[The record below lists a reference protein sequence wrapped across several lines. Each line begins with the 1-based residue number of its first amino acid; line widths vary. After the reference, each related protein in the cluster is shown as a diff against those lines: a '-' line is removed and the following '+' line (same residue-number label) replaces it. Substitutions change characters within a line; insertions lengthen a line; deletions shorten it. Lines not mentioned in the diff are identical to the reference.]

1 MKNLFELSIEE
12 KKRIISLHENAS
24 KRFYLVEQQV
34 IQGGANDSYQYRK
47 TGDKVEYAPKGTEN
61 WKVQTNPKGVQAIN
75 NLFAKSAPENTPTPT
90 TTTTDGTGAGS
101 TGTTTTSTGGTGAGT
116 GGTGAGTGG
125 TGAGTGGTGAGT
137 GGTGAGT
144 GGTGAGTGGTG
155 KEENPEEEENK
166 GGDINVLREKITK
179 NCGEIWNSYLER
191 LKNYQAQM
199 KGKTLDAQ
207 KDIGKEMSKD
217 ERKTFNYCH
226 KLYKPKLLPNEKTNF
241 STLGSNFKKFLSA
254 SYKFLAPTVVKMM
267 SKTVEKAADAGG
279 EAVLKAL
286 KIGGDQTKPAPA
298 TGESRYRETDLNR
311 LIKESIRKN
320 TKHL

>member
-1 MKNLFELSIEE
+1 MKNLFELSTDE
-12 KKRIISLHENAS
+12 KKRIISLHESAT
-24 KRFYLVEQQV
+24 KRLYLVEQQV
-34 IQGGANDSYQYRK
+34 IQGGANDPYQYKK

-101 TGTTTTSTGGTGAGT
+101 TGTTTTSTGATGTGATGTGTDTTGTTGAGGAGAGT
-116 GGTGAGTGG
+116 GGAGTGAGG
-125 TGAGTGGTGAGT
+125 TGAGAGGTGAG
-137 GGTGAGT
+137 GTGAG
-144 GGTGAGTGGTG
+144 G
-155 KEENPEEEENK
+155 NPNE
-166 GGDINVLREKITK
+166 LREKITK

-217 ERKTFNYCH
+217 EKKTFNYCH
-226 KLYKPKLLPNEKTNF
+226 KLYKPKLLPNEKANF
-241 STLGSNFKKFLSA
+241 STLGSNFKKFLSS
-254 SYKFLAPTVVKMM
+254 SYKFLAPAVVKMM
-267 SKTVEKAADAGG
+267 STTVEKSLDAASQG
-279 EAVLKAL
+279 VMKSL
-286 KIGGDQTKPAPA
+286 KINGDQTKPAPV
-298 TGESRYRETDLNR
+298 TGESRYKETDLNR